1 MRLTGQE
8 AIKYAIE
15 HGLNLNSDD
24 DLLGLSVAEAKR
36 LDPETVWV
44 DTYDPLD
51 AASRETH
58 NPA

>member
-8 AIKYAIE
+8 AIKYAIQN
-15 HGLNLNSDD
+15 GLNLNTDEE
-24 DLLGLSVAEAKR
+24 LGLSIAEAKR
-36 LDPETVWV
+36 LDPKTVWV
-44 DTYDPLD
+44 DTYDPTD